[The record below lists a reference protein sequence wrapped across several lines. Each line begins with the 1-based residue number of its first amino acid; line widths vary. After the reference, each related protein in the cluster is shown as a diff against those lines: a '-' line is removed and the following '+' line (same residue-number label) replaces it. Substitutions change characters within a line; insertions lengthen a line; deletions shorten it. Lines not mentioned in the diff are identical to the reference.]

1 MLLLSKNCQKTWYEP
16 CVFHRVLLY
25 INVTNNESNMRK
37 QTLKTTYWVDWYTP
51 GGFCYRST
59 HGVTMEQ
66 VREMKK
72 IAKVLG
78 ETIKYEK
85 E

>member
-1 MLLLSKNCQKTWYEP
+1 MTSL
-16 CVFHRVLLY
+16 
-25 INVTNNESNMRK
+25 NVTNNESNMKK
-37 QTLKTTYWVDWYTP
+37 QTTYWVDCYTP

>member
-1 MLLLSKNCQKTWYEP
+1 MTSL
-16 CVFHRVLLY
+16 
-25 INVTNNESNMRK
+25 NVTNNESNMRK

>member
-1 MLLLSKNCQKTWYEP
+1 MK
-16 CVFHRVLLY
+16 
-25 INVTNNESNMRK
+25 K
-37 QTLKTTYWVDWYTP
+37 QTTYWVDWYTP
-51 GGFCYRST
+51 GGFCYRSI
-59 HGVTMEQ
+59 HSVTMEQ